1 MAEQFFEISI
11 GKKLYNHFWS
21 TVLVCCDERVKCAE
35 NKDIEKKHLCA
46 KHLLFVN
53 IAKKPCPSSSY
64 W

>member
-1 MAEQFFEISI
+1 MNKVSI
-11 GKKLYNHFWS
+11 FVAL
-21 TVLVCCDERVKCAE
+21 CCDERVKCAE